1 MSRQS
6 RSGEEPGLFDDL
18 PLQSKP
24 QPSPALPAK
33 PEPLPLF
40 GEPESS
46 AKPASVKIETPTP
59 APSATAP
66 ISGRLSAAV
75 IDLGVVVAVLALIR
89 IGLWWLGVAVDSG
102 VLVPLLV
109 FMLPFSFLYL
119 VFPLAFWGR
128 TPGMIKAGLVA
139 RSDDDRSLSFSQA
152 ALRWVAGIVSVLT
165 LGLPLLLV
173 KFTGRSLA
181 DQISRSRLV
190 SAR

>member
-6 RSGEEPGLFDDL
+6 RPGEEPGLFDDL

-33 PEPLPLF
+33 SEPLPLF
-40 GEPESS
+40 GEPESP

-59 APSATAP
+59 APSATVS
-66 ISGRLSAAV
+66 ISARLSAAV

-89 IGLWWLGVAVDSG
+89 IGLWWLGVVVDSG

-109 FMLPFSFLYL
+109 FILPFSFLYL

-139 RSDDDRSLSFSQA
+139 RSDDDQSLSFSQA
-152 ALRWVAGIVSVLT
+152 VLRWVAGIVSVLT

-181 DQISRSRLV
+181 DKISRSLLV